1 MLTKE
6 KVIRGKCKMITT
18 QEVRPPTRLDSPIYK
33 LKFSLENLAKTER
46 YRLTHGRSA
55 LFCKLT

>member
-1 MLTKE
+1 ML
-6 KVIRGKCKMITT
+6 TT
-18 QEVRPPTRLDSPIYK
+18 QEVRSPTRLDSPIYK